1 VDCGVYPRGAG
12 FTPGVWGLPHPSKCE
27 SPYISIMATNAPSM
41 VVAILGLRSNL
52 QPIPDELRRKVQS
65 IRVRSLQ
72 ETRGTESA
80 AWRSAATPAYQGAR
94 QSNASYNSRQQSDM
108 GGRWRN
114 SSGNLS
120 QGSQSPNGAVP
131 NGGVPF
137 RFSNSSP
144 TPQSPSL
151 NDRSPRPLQ
160 RNQSFQNHPST
171 PSAGS
176 APASPHIPARYI
188 SRFHNGAKSGDDQI
202 LNTVILNKLN
212 VFSIKTYDDVKQFL
226 FQILGS
232 DQKEFIR
239 EFTWLV
245 FRKAA
250 AEDKFCGLF
259 AKLLSEIQREYPVIL
274 EEMRNLHTTYLDI
287 WNISES
293 PDSTVDRRCRLG
305 YSQFLAELTALGVL
319 ESDTMKKTL
328 ETLKQCII
336 DCLPEE
342 AHQNTVD
349 EYMDCLRQL
358 CGTKVP
364 KNVRAMIRELLVDD
378 LEKWIAQEKISA
390 PGLSSKS
397 RFACMD
403 LRDILVKAT

>member
-1 VDCGVYPRGAG
+1 
-12 FTPGVWGLPHPSKCE
+12 
-27 SPYISIMATNAPSM
+27 MATNAPPM
-41 VVAILGLRSNL
+41 VMAILGLRSNL

-72 ETRGTESA
+72 DTRGTENA
-80 AWRSAATPAYQGAR
+80 AWRGGATSSGR
-94 QSNASYNSRQQSDM
+94 QTNTSHNSRQPPEL

-120 QGSQSPNGAVP
+120 QGSQSPNTNGGVPNGGVP

-137 RFSNSSP
+137 RFSNSSS
-144 TPQSPSL
+144 TPHSPSL

-160 RNQSFQNHPST
+160 RVPSFQNYQTIST
-171 PSAGS
+171 PGS
-176 APASPHIPARYI
+176 PPPTTPHIPARYI

-250 AEDKFCGLF
+250 AEEKFCGLF

-293 PDSTVDRRCRLG
+293 PDSNVDRRCRLG

-328 ETLKQCII
+328 ETLKQCIV
-336 DCLPEE
+336 DCLSDES
-342 AHQNTVD
+342 HQPIVE

-364 KNVRAMIRELLVDD
+364 KNVRVMIRELLVED
-378 LEKWIAQEKISA
+378 LEKWIAEEKISA